1 VEDDGEEDKG
11 LMDDSN
17 DTEWLLCDNKNDDI
31 PTRTQKYENDE
42 KFEKL
47 IKRTEQW
54 MLDY

>member
-1 VEDDGEEDKG
+1 MEDDGEEDKG

-17 DTEWLLCDNKNDDI
+17 DIEWLLCDNKNDDI

>member
-1 VEDDGEEDKG
+1 MEDDGEEDKG